1 MLYILYF
8 KLFITL
14 TIAVNKLSAE
24 RIKDMIYMSIDGAS
38 ACFRRHNG
46 THQFGCSST
55 RGGSVGVIQLIETF
69 EDVNW
74 IESNATAG
82 PYTVVIPFTMFTND
96 VITRLE
102 ATNNINGILIAKNS
116 SQAFPSVYS
125 PEDTCPNR
133 YSGVQACDNNKVWN
147 PSGNGFLLK
156 DWKFPI
162 FYIENDSILEM
173 IKNCYFKHNA
183 HNLDKQKE
191 RPLCALEMQ
200 SFMTAAV
207 DSETCIR
214 RSKKL
219 YMNPTAFCDPLSN
232 LNIHWP
238 LSPLNNK
245 TESIVLVI
253 ARLDASSIFD
263 NISPGVNSAVTG
275 LITLLATAYYL
286 NLLNA
291 TVNHTNVLFSL
302 LNGESFDYI
311 GSSRFV
317 YDLKEGNFN
326 ALGGKNLKFDKIQT
340 VIELG
345 QLGNDQLYLH
355 ANNHENNDVIIN
367 LKKSLDLE
375 NTTLSNSVPPASIQS
390 FLAENR
396 NLTAVVLATHG
407 EQFTNKYY
415 GGILDNAET
424 LGIRRKQINK
434 TLAHV
439 AIKLGDVLYEKV
451 TGQKSPSS
459 NVTIIE
465 ELINEMLFCYL
476 ESAKCNLFQAA
487 SIPGYNKL
495 PNHTYPLYVGVSSS
509 LNHATSITG
518 QLLALLTGEKLPN
531 MTANECNEHRLAWM
545 GGYNNF
551 TGICINSTVNY
562 TAAVSP
568 AFIIDGY
575 QMKSGKYS
583 TWTESRW
590 HILSVRMFIK
600 PSEGVE
606 QLTITLGSVIAII
619 SLIAVWFINSRADIL
634 FDYSSATEDC

>member
-1 MLYILYF
+1 MSYNFYF
-8 KLFITL
+8 KLVITL
-14 TIAVNKLSAE
+14 TITINSLSAE
-24 RIKDMIYMSIDGAS
+24 RIKDMIYMSIDGAA

-55 RGGSVGVIQLIETF
+55 RSGSVGVIQLVETF

-82 PYTVVIPFTMFTND
+82 PYTVILPFTMFTKN
-96 VITRLE
+96 VVTRLD
-102 ATNNINGILIAKNS
+102 ATNNINGILITKNS
-116 SQAFPSVYS
+116 SQAFPSSYS
-125 PEDTCPNR
+125 PEDTCPNK
-133 YSGVQACDNNKVWN
+133 YSGIQTCDDNKIWN
-147 PSGNGFLLK
+147 PWGNGFLLK

-162 FYIENDSILEM
+162 FYVENDDLLDK

-219 YMNPTAFCDPLSN
+219 YMNPMAFCDPLSG

-238 LSPLNNK
+238 LSPLKNK
-245 TESIVLVI
+245 TESMILVI
-253 ARLDASSIFD
+253 ARLDASSMFD
-263 NISPGVNSAVTG
+263 NISPGANSAVTG
-275 LITLLATAYYL
+275 LVTLLATAYYL

-291 TVNHTNVLFSL
+291 TVEHTNVLFSL

-326 ALGGKNLKFDKIQT
+326 ALGGENLKLNKIKT

-345 QLGNDQLYLH
+345 QLGNDKLYLH
-355 ANNHENNDVIIN
+355 ANNYENNDVIIN
-367 LKKSLDLE
+367 LQKILNLQ

-390 FLAENR
+390 FLAVNR
-396 NLTAVVLATHG
+396 NLTAVVLASHG

-415 GGILDNAET
+415 GGILDNIET
-424 LGIRRKQINK
+424 LGNEKKEINT
-434 TLAHV
+434 TLTRV
-439 AIKLGDVLYEKV
+439 AMKLGDVLYEKI
-451 TGQKSPSS
+451 TGKKSPSS

-465 ELINEMLFCYL
+465 ELISEMLFCYL
-476 ESAKCNLFQAA
+476 KSAKCNLFQAA
-487 SIPGYNKL
+487 SPPGSKL
-495 PNHTYPLYVGVSSS
+495 PNHTYPLYVGVNSSP
-509 LNHATSITG
+509 NHATSLTG

-531 MTANECNEHRLAWM
+531 MTANKCNQLRLAWM
-545 GGYNNF
+545 GGYNF

-562 TAAVSP
+562 TTAISP
-568 AFIIDGY
+568 AFTIEGY
-575 QMKSGKYS
+575 EMKSGKYS

-590 HILSVRMFIK
+590 HILGVRMFIK
-600 PSEGVE
+600 PSATVE
-606 QLTITLGSVIAII
+606 QLTITLGSVTAIM
-619 SLIAVWFINSRADIL
+619 SLIIVWFINSRADIL
-634 FDYSSATEDC
+634 FGYSVTAEDC